1 MAAPEG
7 PETAGQ
13 EASEAVP
20 ENAPEDAPANPADEA
35 AASWA
40 ATAEAFDHTL
50 QQQAIQI
57 DQEALDAATEI
68 GQLLGASV
76 GDRRNKATTLRLNV
90 SLREAAEVAVA
101 HGWSPSFT
109 ALVEGSL
116 ATALGDL
123 VAGIAEQAA
132 LDQHY
137 EAHPDAQP
145 ELWEIAVAAARIEG
159 RPVADRPD
167 LVQAAEAALGTDGDV
182 DTVLAWA
189 EGALAGG
196 A

>member
-1 MAAPEG
+1 VATQTPGDGAPEG
-7 PETAGQ
+7 AETT
-13 EASEAVP
+13 S
-20 ENAPEDAPANPADEA
+20 ADDA

-40 ATAEAFDHTL
+40 ATTEAFDHTL

-76 GDRRNKATTLRLNV
+76 SDRRNKATSLRLNV

-132 LDQHY
+132 LEQHY
-137 EAHPDAQP
+137 EAHPEAQP

-159 RPVADRPD
+159 RRVADHPE
-167 LVQAAEAALGTDGDV
+167 LVQAAAQALGVDGDV

-189 EGALAGG
+189 DGALSASGS
-196 A
+196 

>member
-1 MAAPEG
+1 MATQTPGEPG
-7 PETAGQ
+7 
-13 EASEAVP
+13 SEAAQESP
-20 ENAPEDAPANPADEA
+20 DGAPASPADEA

-40 ATAEAFDHTL
+40 ATTEAFDHTL
-50 QQQAIQI
+50 QQQSIQI
-57 DQEALDAATEI
+57 DEEAVTAATGIAE
-68 GQLLGASV
+68 LLGASV
-76 GDRRNKATTLRLNV
+76 TDRRNKPTSLRLNV

-137 EAHPDAQP
+137 DAHPDTQP
-145 ELWEIAVAAARIEG
+145 EMWEIAVAAARIDG
-159 RPVADRPD
+159 RPVADHPD
-167 LVQAAEAALGTDGDV
+167 LVQAASAALGPDGDV
-182 DTVLAWA
+182 DTLLAWA
-189 EGALAGG
+189 EGALA
-196 A
+196 ARSS

>member
-1 MAAPEG
+1 MATQTPGDPAPE
-7 PETAGQ
+7 E
-13 EASEAVP
+13 
-20 ENAPEDAPANPADEA
+20 APAGPDGASSTPADDA
-35 AASWA
+35 AATWA

-50 QQQAIQI
+50 QQQVIQI
-57 DQEALDAATEI
+57 DEEAVSAATEI

-76 GDRRNKATTLRLNV
+76 TDRRNKATSLRLNV

-137 EAHPDAQP
+137 ETHPDAQP

-159 RPVADRPD
+159 RAVADHPE
-167 LVQAAEAALGTDGDV
+167 LVRAGAEALGADGDV

-189 EGALAGG
+189 EGALAAAGP
-196 A
+196 

>member
-1 MAAPEG
+1 MRYIE
-7 PETAGQ
+7 Q
-13 EASEAVP
+13 YASRRGRGTLRIVAT
-20 ENAPEDAPANPADEA
+20 DTPADDA
-35 AASWA
+35 AATWA
-40 ATAEAFDHTL
+40 ATAEAFDQTL

-57 DQEALDAATEI
+57 DEEAVNAATEI

-76 GDRRNKATTLRLNV
+76 TDRRNKATSLRLNV

-116 ATALGDL
+116 ATSLGDL

-132 LDQHY
+132 LDRHY
-137 EAHPDAQP
+137 ETHPDAQP

-159 RPVADRPD
+159 RLVAEHPH
-167 LVQAAEAALGTDGDV
+167 LVQAGAAALGADGDV

-189 EGALAGG
+189 EGALAAAGS
-196 A
+196 